1 MTNLRTATIN
11 ESAAK
16 CESDLIEKSAVV
28 SKLEAEL
35 EKLKDELNVQW
46 RREITLK
53 KLKDEL
59 NAHWR
64 RQIAKALS

>member
-11 ESAAK
+11 KFAAK
-16 CESDLIEKSAVV
+16 CKSDLIEKSAVV